1 MAGLRLLHTADV
13 HLGAPFGFLGRR
25 GREQRDQ
32 LKATFSRVVD
42 LAMTSQVDA
51 LLIAGD
57 LFDSAYPQPGLV
69 GEVVYQLQR
78 LDSEGIW
85 TLIAPGTHDRLQPG
99 GVYESGDLSSLAH
112 VHIFRD
118 VEMTPYSLGGLDL
131 DVYGMAVNSE
141 GKDVL
146 KGFRAEDAARWR
158 VGMLHASFMLPG
170 KVERDEMLV
179 SAESVAGSN
188 LHYLAL
194 GHWHT
199 RGDYSQGNTPAFYC
213 GSPEPL
219 DIGRG
224 EEGSVLLVELEEGE
238 PARVQAIP
246 VGHRR
251 MSRLELDAS
260 GIGSPAELYAHLR
273 RMADRDLV
281 LEVRLKGMW
290 GDDWAASD
298 WDRLEDELAPLFF
311 HLRLS
316 ISPAGITAQDV
327 EAYPEKTVI
336 GSFIRIAREE
346 MELREG
352 EDLLVAEEAF
362 RLGLAHLAGRS

>member
-13 HLGAPFGFLGRR
+13 HLGAAFGFLGRR

-32 LKATFSRVVD
+32 LKATFSRVID
-42 LAMTSQVDA
+42 LAITSQVDA
-51 LLIAGD
+51 LLVAGD
-57 LFDSAYPQPGLV
+57 LFDSAYPQPALV
-69 GEVVYQLQR
+69 GEVMYQLQR

-99 GVYESGDLSSLAH
+99 GVYESDELTKLAH
-112 VHIFRD
+112 VHVFRD
-118 VEMTPYSLGGLDL
+118 REMTARSISGLDL
-131 DVYGMAVNSE
+131 DVYGMAVDRE

-146 KGFRAEDAARWR
+146 SGFRAGDAARWR
-158 VGMLHASFMLPG
+158 VGILHASFILPG

-199 RGDYSQGNTPAFYC
+199 QGDYSRNNTPAFYS

-219 DIGRG
+219 DIGSG
-224 EEGSVLLVELEEGE
+224 EEGRVLMVELEEGS
-238 PARVQAIP
+238 PARVKPIS
-246 VGHRR
+246 VGRRR
-251 MSRLELDAS
+251 MSRLELDVS
-260 GIGSPAELYAHLR
+260 GIGGPTELYAYLR

-281 LEVRLKGMW
+281 LEVRLKGIW
-290 GDDWAASD
+290 GDDWAVCD

-311 HLRLS
+311 QLHLV

-327 EAYPEKTVI
+327 DTYPERTVM
-336 GSFIRIAREE
+336 GRFVRIAREE
-346 MELREG
+346 MEGKEG
-352 EDLLVAEEAF
+352 EELLVAEEAF
-362 RLGLAHLAGRS
+362 RLGLTHLAGRP